1 MDVRGGFVPDRI
13 LVAPCPA
20 GFIPRSRLG
29 FLEEGVPPM
38 QLDTKAQIAKTT
50 LSLLTVVVSL
60 FFLGVIVFVLCAGL
74 QINPF
79 RETTT
84 SFLIAAFVGLIGVA
98 AVLVLLNVATNI
110 SLIAD
115 SKIADLKIE
124 PRRGVLRKWLV
135 AFFAVA
141 LALAGLVFAGT
152 YVSKERYLGVVRAQ
166 ADEVLRTNNG
176 LLDEVSRLLASG
188 KPADYKR
195 IGDIRT
201 FLENQRSGLPNL
213 TVIYSGKFADKLT
226 FYRINEY
233 FPSDQEARTYT
244 PSYFTCTQNLD
255 CGYLTRFF
263 SGEKVDVLQKYT
275 VRDDQFYI
283 YIPFV
288 GNEARFIVLFDR
300 RNSYGKMGS

>member
-1 MDVRGGFVPDRI
+1 
-13 LVAPCPA
+13 
-20 GFIPRSRLG
+20 
-29 FLEEGVPPM
+29 M
-38 QLDTKAQIAKTT
+38 QLDTKVQIAKAT
-50 LSLLTVVVSL
+50 LSLLTVVASL

-98 AVLVLLNVATNI
+98 AVLVLLNVATNV

-115 SKIADLKIE
+115 SKIADLRIE
-124 PRRGVLRKWLV
+124 PRRGVLRKWFV
-135 AFFAVA
+135 VFFAVA
-141 LALAGLVFAGT
+141 VALVGLVFAGT
-152 YVSKERYLGVVRAQ
+152 YLSKERYLAIVRGQ
-166 ADEVLRTNNG
+166 ADEVLGTNKG

-188 KPADYKR
+188 RPEDYKR
-195 IGDIRT
+195 IAEIRT

-213 TVIYSGKFADKLT
+213 TVIYSGKFADKPT

-233 FPSDQEARTYT
+233 FPSDQENRIYT
-244 PSYFTCTQNLD
+244 PTYFTCTQNLD
-255 CGYLTRFF
+255 CDYLMRFF

-275 VRDDQFYI
+275 VRNDQFYI

-288 GNEARFIVLFDR
+288 GKEARFILLFDR
-300 RNSYGKMGS
+300 RNSYGKLGS